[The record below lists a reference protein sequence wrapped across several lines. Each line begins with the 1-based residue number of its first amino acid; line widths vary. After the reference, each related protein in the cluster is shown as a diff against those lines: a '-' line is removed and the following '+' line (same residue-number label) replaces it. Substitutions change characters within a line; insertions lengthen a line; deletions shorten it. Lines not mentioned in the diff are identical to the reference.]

1 MGVLK
6 PSAESYY
13 SATTRYW
20 GGAWEAEHTDSQNT
34 QTPEIKSSF
43 APGLRAS
50 IWKQILRLSS
60 LHIDIKLRPLN
71 FQTSACFVHHRID
84 SDLIKPKSFDP
95 PEQGNVPSW
104 RAMSVFSEDGKHFA

>member
-1 MGVLK
+1 MGELK

-13 SATTRYW
+13 SATTHYW
-20 GGAWEAEHTDSQNT
+20 RGGGPWEAEHTDSHT

-43 APGLRAS
+43 APGLKA
-50 IWKQILRLSS
+50 WKQILRLSS

-71 FQTSACFVHHRID
+71 FQTSACFVHHSID

-104 RAMSVFSEDGKHFA
+104 VAMSVFSEDGKHFA

>member
-1 MGVLK
+1 MGVLEL
-6 PSAESYY
+6 SAKSYY

-20 GGAWEAEHTDSQNT
+20 RGGPWEAEHTDSHR

-95 PEQGNVPSW
+95 SEQGNMPSW